1 MGMGCDCVCI
11 RSSKKVKELGLD
23 IFFFGDLYY
32 SRDDGWTTVGIIR
45 EERIQL
51 ETFMIIPK
59 EVYEVAGERLKLSK
73 LFEMKNCS
81 IDDERDMYWKTYD
94 GLKKNTELLPSNEI
108 RMTLT
113 RP

>member
-1 MGMGCDCVCI
+1 MKLDCVCI
-11 RSSKKVKELGLD
+11 RSSRKVRELGLD

-32 SRDDGWTTVGIIR
+32 IRDDKWTTLGTVR

-59 EVYEVAGERLKLSK
+59 EVYEVVGERLKLIKIFELEELDIEDNGEVFLRATKGFKSLAQYK
-73 LFEMKNCS
+73 L
-81 IDDERDMYWKTYD
+81 
-94 GLKKNTELLPSNEI
+94 I
-108 RMTLT
+108 RKPLYLTLT